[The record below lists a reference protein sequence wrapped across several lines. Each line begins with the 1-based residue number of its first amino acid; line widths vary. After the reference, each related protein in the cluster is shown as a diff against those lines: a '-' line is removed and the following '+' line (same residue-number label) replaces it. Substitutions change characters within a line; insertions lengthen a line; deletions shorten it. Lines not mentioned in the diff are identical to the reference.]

1 MTAQT
6 DPIDLGVQLGITAS
20 FVFAMI
26 VSHTLGLGSISRLLK
41 LEDRSLH
48 PHAFDLK
55 MLFLISTMGFL
66 IVTLHI
72 LEIVA
77 YAVIYLAA
85 GALPT
90 FEDALFHS
98 ATAYTTLGVAD
109 GSFPRAWRVVGASEG
124 LMGFVLIGWS
134 TAYMVSAMQRIRT

>member
-1 MTAQT
+1 MTVQT
-6 DPIDLGVQLGITAS
+6 DPIDLGLQLGITAG

-26 VSHTLGLGSISRLLK
+26 VSHTLGLGAISRILK

-66 IVTLHI
+66 IVTLHV
-72 LEIVA
+72 LEIVL
-77 YAVIYLAA
+77 YAIVYVAA
-85 GALPT
+85 GPMPT
-90 FEDALFHS
+90 FEDALYHS
-98 ATAYTTLGVAD
+98 ATAYSTLGVSD
-109 GSFPRAWRVVGASEG
+109 GTFPRDWRLVGATEG
-124 LMGFVLIGWS
+124 LLGFVLIGWS